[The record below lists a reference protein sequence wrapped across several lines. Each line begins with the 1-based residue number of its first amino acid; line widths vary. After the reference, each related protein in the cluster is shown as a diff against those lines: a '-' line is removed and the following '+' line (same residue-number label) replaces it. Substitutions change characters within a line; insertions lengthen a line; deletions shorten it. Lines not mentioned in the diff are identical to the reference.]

1 MEYLKKIKDLFLK
14 YWQFLVAGI
23 VVLVGI
29 ALGTTNNKSEKRVL
43 RKDLE
48 LQNKSSEEIKNSN
61 IQAIEDHKE
70 TIENINIER
79 AKAEKEALEQKE
91 KRREELK
98 DNSEELDNI
107 LRDKFNLKG

>member
-29 ALGTTNNKSEKRVL
+29 ALGTTNNRSEKRVL

-48 LQNKSSEEIKNSN
+48 LQNKSSEEIKNST
-61 IQAIEDHKE
+61 IQVIEDHKE

-79 AKAEKEALEQKE
+79 TKAEKEALEQKE
-91 KRREELK
+91 KRKEELK